1 MSKDEIKEANRRI
14 RIVLRKHEFQSCA
27 SPTDGPLTIEIWRG
41 NIDGVPLLVEVR
53 SGMAGIYAGIA
64 YNTDSP
70 ELERVTEELAKAEV

>member
-1 MSKDEIKEANRRI
+1 MTKDEIAEANRKI
-14 RIVLRKHEFQSCA
+14 RIVLRKHGFQSCA

-53 SGMAGIYAGIA
+53 SGMAGMYAGIA

-70 ELERVTEELAKAEV
+70 ELEKVTEELASTEI